1 MNKGSGAIKASPG
14 IPGTAAPPAIVLE
27 ITETHQ
33 VESSAGFSSVAGT
46 ITKKREIAARFI
58 GQDELLELE
67 VSALAQAVQAA
78 KVERAPERRA
88 RYASHLRRA
97 AILEAAAGISST
109 GISSEEFDRLF
120 RRYAKA
126 AHLPQPFALLAK
138 FVRDL
143 ADEGGPSDAAA

>member
-1 MNKGSGAIKASPG
+1 
-14 IPGTAAPPAIVLE
+14 
-27 ITETHQ
+27 
-33 VESSAGFSSVAGT
+33 
-46 ITKKREIAARFI
+46 
-58 GQDELLELE
+58 
-67 VSALAQAVQAA
+67 
-78 KVERAPERRA
+78 A